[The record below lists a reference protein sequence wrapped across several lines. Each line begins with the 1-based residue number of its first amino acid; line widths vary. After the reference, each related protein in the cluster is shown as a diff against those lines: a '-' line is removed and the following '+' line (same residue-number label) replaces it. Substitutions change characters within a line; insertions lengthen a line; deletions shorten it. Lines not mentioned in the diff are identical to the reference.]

1 MSLFDSQI
9 QEEIRIPECEIRTL
23 QYEIRVRPLK
33 ALTSASQSQLAAHQK
48 SIGTRTFVRG
58 MMLGLIVCLSSRGR
72 GRGRG
77 RGRSRSCRW
86 PTVRTAASG
95 YGLSLRNMWTAPGG
109 RPSSGGHRSV
119 NQHSSWLASGC
130 ASSARTTPTA
140 HPPPAARSRYRPVA
154 AVRRSRCS
162 LRRGDASTRSP
173 GHDRSAIAAGER
185 IPEC

>member
-1 MSLFDSQI
+1 ML
-9 QEEIRIPECEIRTL
+9 RPRPPAPAPRKYRGCE
-23 QYEIRVRPLK
+23 QSMVDK
-33 ALTSASQSQLAAHQK
+33 AEVQLAA
-48 SIGTRTFVRG
+48 RTTYLNRRR
-58 MMLGLIVCLSSRGR
+58 CRKHRRARQQHSQGR